1 MINKRLKNA
10 ANYQKSQ
17 LNLNLFI
24 KKGYNNNKFQLI
36 KFN

>member
-24 KKGYNNNKFQLI
+24 KKRLQQQQISIN
-36 KFN
+36 